1 MPTIDASDS
10 IQVPQTSTASLLA
23 KVLWITTVGF
33 FFTAFGTWLAPPQ
46 LGFGLFVI
54 VILNF
59 ALIIAIGFAARHSPA
74 FGLILFYIF
83 TTLMGVQIS
92 PIINQYLGMT
102 GGSTIVFQ
110 AAITTALG
118 MALMGIIAQF
128 ANFNYM
134 KVGRIAFFAL
144 IGLIVLG
151 LLGAF
156 VIKVNPTI
164 YAWLTLVI
172 FSVLLLVDFMRLR
185 ARGQD
190 YGAVQMALGIYLDAL
205 NIFIALLQIFG
216 GGRRED

>member
-10 IQVPQTSTASLLA
+10 IQVPQANTASLLA

-54 VILNF
+54 IILNF
-59 ALIIAIGFAARHSPA
+59 ALVIAIGFAARHSPA

-92 PIINQYLGMT
+92 PLINQYLGMS

-118 MALMGIIAQF
+118 MALMGVIAQF

-156 VIKVNPTI
+156 VHIVNPTI